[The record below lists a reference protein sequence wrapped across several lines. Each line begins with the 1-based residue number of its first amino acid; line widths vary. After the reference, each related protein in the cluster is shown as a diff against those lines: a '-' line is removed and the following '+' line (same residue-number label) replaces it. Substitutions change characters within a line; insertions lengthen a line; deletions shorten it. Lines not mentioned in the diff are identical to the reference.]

1 MCGDL
6 LILPQNKGLDI
17 MFFII
22 DDHTRYCWVYLM
34 KHRSK
39 FLEIYTAFQA
49 LVKTQYS
56 TVIKC
61 FRCDLGKETHL

>member
-1 MCGDL
+1 
-6 LILPQNKGLDI
+6 
-17 MFFII
+17 MFLII

-49 LVKTQYS
+49 FVKTQYS

-61 FRCDLGKETHL
+61 FRCDWGRETHL